1 MKKYVSNI
9 NLGNSALKFIDKRLQ
24 SENYRGIH
32 LSQHNR
38 YDLQKLIE
46 ILKLLNKYAPN
57 KSLMQIRTT
66 DISKRPYNIPE
77 EQSYAEFCNEA
88 KSLTNIGTQD
98 AMRKNLFVDFAR
110 MGLINRYN
118 ARKELTNPFK
128 KGTTKY
134 VSLSEMGLKLIDKKL
149 DTLNK
154 NLIFSKS
161 LNKLLTGFVEDVLSL
176 LTNSDLKE
184 ISFDEFMLF
193 VSAMNCQFD
202 FSISVEQCEELIKE
216 YRLLSRIQKNTVIN
230 VLKSELIPSN
240 FKGDKKDKRDYH
252 NWVNENQ
259 QIWALFENI
268 PFFIMEKDSKKLI
281 LITSDIDL
289 SKYNKSK
296 MKRSQQAK
304 NDYFK
309 HHKVNKTKGYEL
321 DHIIPLFEAESVDEY
336 HYLDNWLN
344 LLYIDGKTH
353 AIKSQ
358 SGSQYY
364 IFSFDSNNFNQ
375 VNFADTQGEKLSIRN
390 GHQALFDKEQV
401 PNIYNYNQNFLQT
414 KTNNS

>member
-1 MKKYVSNI
+1 MKNYVSNI
-9 NLGNSALKFIDKRLQ
+9 NFGNSSLKFIDERLQ
-24 SENYRGIH
+24 YENYRGIH

-38 YDLQKLIE
+38 YDLPKLME
-46 ILKLLNKYAPN
+46 ILTLLNRYAPN
-57 KSLMQIRTT
+57 QSLMQIRTT

-77 EQSYAEFCNEA
+77 ERSYAEFCNEA

-110 MGLINRYN
+110 MGLIDRYN
-118 ARKELTNPFK
+118 AKKELTNPFK

-134 VSLSEMGLKLIDKKL
+134 VALSDMGAKLIDQKL
-149 DTLNK
+149 DILSK

-176 LTNSDLKE
+176 LTNSNLKE

-193 VSAMNCQFD
+193 VSAINCNFS
-202 FSISVEQCEELIKE
+202 FSISIEQCEILIKE
-216 YRLLSRIQKNTVIN
+216 YRLLSRVQKNAVIDT
-230 VLKSELIPSN
+230 LKSELIPDN
-240 FKGDKKDKRDYH
+240 FNGDKKHKRDYH

-259 QIWALFENI
+259 QIWNLFENI
-268 PFFIMEKDSKKLI
+268 PFFIIEKDSKKLI

-289 SKYNKSK
+289 SKYSKSK

-321 DHIIPLFEAESVDEY
+321 DHIIPLLEAESLDEY

-358 SGSQYY
+358 SSSKYY
-364 IFSFDSNNFNQ
+364 IFSFDDDNLDQ
-375 VNFADTQGEKLSIRN
+375 VYFADTTGEKLTITN
-390 GHQALFDKEQV
+390 GDTALFDKSKI
-401 PNIYNYNQNFLQT
+401 PKIYEYNHHFISAKNQ
-414 KTNNS
+414 

>member
-1 MKKYVSNI
+1 MKNYVSNI
-9 NLGNSALKFIDKRLQ
+9 NLGNSSLKFIDERLQ

-38 YDLQKLIE
+38 YDLPKLIE
-46 ILKLLNKYAPN
+46 ILTLLNKHAPN
-57 KSLMQIRTT
+57 QSLMQIRTT
-66 DISKRPYNIPE
+66 DISKRPQNIPE

-118 ARKELTNPFK
+118 DKKVLTDPFK
-128 KGTTKY
+128 RCVTKY
-134 VSLSEMGLKLIDKKL
+134 VALSDMGAKLIDPKL
-149 DTLNK
+149 DILSK

-193 VSAMNCQFD
+193 VSAINCNFS
-202 FSISVEQCEELIKE
+202 FSISIEQCESLIKE
-216 YRLLSRIQKNTVIN
+216 YRLLSRVQKNAVIDT
-230 VLKSELIPSN
+230 LKSELIPAN
-240 FKGDKKDKRDYH
+240 FNGDKKDKRDYH

-259 QIWALFENI
+259 QIWTLFENI

-281 LITSDIDL
+281 LITSDVDL
-289 SKYNKSK
+289 PKYSKSK
-296 MKRSQQAK
+296 MRRSQQAK

-321 DHIIPLFEAESVDEY
+321 DHIIPLLEAESVDEY

-358 SGSQYY
+358 SGSKYY
-364 IFSFDSNNFNQ
+364 IFAFDGSDYNQ
-375 VNFADTQGEKLSIRN
+375 IYFLDTQGDKLSIN
-390 GHQALFDKEQV
+390 NDDTALFDKNKV
-401 PNIYNYNQNFLQT
+401 PKIYEYNQNFINA
-414 KTNNS
+414 KTS

>member
-1 MKKYVSNI
+1 MKNYVSNI
-9 NLGNSALKFIDKRLQ
+9 NLGNSSLKFIDERLQ

-38 YDLQKLIE
+38 YDLPKLID
-46 ILKLLNKYAPN
+46 ILTLLNKHAPN
-57 KSLMQIRTT
+57 QSLMQIRTT
-66 DISKRPYNIPE
+66 DISKRPQNIPE

-118 ARKELTNPFK
+118 DKKVLTDPFK
-128 KGTTKY
+128 RGVTKY
-134 VSLSEMGLKLIDKKL
+134 VALSDMGVKLIDPKL
-149 DTLNK
+149 DILSK

-193 VSAMNCQFD
+193 VSAMNCNFN
-202 FSISVEQCEELIKE
+202 FSISTEQCESLIKE
-216 YRLLSRIQKNTVIN
+216 YRLLSRVQKNAVIDT
-230 VLKSELIPSN
+230 LKSELIPDN
-240 FKGDKKDKRDYH
+240 FNGDKKDKRDYH
-252 NWVNENQ
+252 NWANENQ
-259 QIWALFENI
+259 QIWTLFENI
-268 PFFIMEKDSKKLI
+268 PFFIMEKDSRKLI
-281 LITSDIDL
+281 LITSDVDL
-289 SKYNKSK
+289 SKYSKSK

-309 HHKVNKTKGYEL
+309 HHKVNKIKGYEL
-321 DHIIPLFEAESVDEY
+321 DHIIPLLEAESVDEY
-336 HYLDNWLN
+336 RYLDNWLN

-358 SGSQYY
+358 SGSKYY
-364 IFSFDSNNFNQ
+364 IFTFDDNDYNQ
-375 VNFADTQGEKLSIRN
+375 IYFLDTQGDKLSIN
-390 GHQALFDKEQV
+390 NDDTALFDKNKV
-401 PNIYNYNQNFLQT
+401 PKIYEYNQNFINA
-414 KTNNS
+414 KTS

>member
-1 MKKYVSNI
+1 MKHYVGNI
-9 NLGNSALKFIDKRLQ
+9 NLGNSSLTFIDERLQ

-38 YDLQKLIE
+38 YDLPKLIE
-46 ILKLLNKYAPN
+46 ILTLLNKYAPN
-57 KSLMQIRTT
+57 QSLMQIRTT
-66 DISKRPYNIPE
+66 DISKRPHNIPE

-110 MGLINRYN
+110 MGLINRFN
-118 ARKELTNPFK
+118 TKKALTNPFK

-134 VSLSEMGLKLIDKKL
+134 VSLSEMGLKLIDPQL
-149 DTLNK
+149 DILNK

-193 VSAMNCQFD
+193 VSAMNCEFD
-202 FSISVEQCEELIKE
+202 FRISIEQCENLIKE
-216 YRLLSRIQKNTVIN
+216 YRLLSRVQKNAVIDT
-230 VLKSELIPSN
+230 LKSELIPSN

-259 QIWALFENI
+259 QIWTLFENI
-268 PFFIMEKDSKKLI
+268 PFFIMEKDSNKLI
-281 LITSDIDL
+281 LVSQNTDL
-289 SKYNKSK
+289 SKYDRSK
-296 MKRSQQAK
+296 MRRSQQAK
-304 NDYFK
+304 KDYFQK
-309 HHKVNKTKGYEL
+309 HNVSKTKGYEL
-321 DHIIPLFEAESVDEY
+321 DHIIPLLEAESVDEY
-336 HYLDNWLN
+336 HYLDNWRN

-353 AIKSQ
+353 AIKTQ
-358 SGSQYY
+358 SGSKYNRLHDEHGVL
-364 IFSFDSNNFNQ
+364 IL
-375 VNFADTQGEKLSIRN
+375 ADFEDNRLSIQQN
-390 GHQALFDKEQV
+390 CEGLFNEQL
-401 PNIYNYNQNFLQT
+401 IEIMLKYNKDFWE
-414 KTNNS
+414 K

>member
-1 MKKYVSNI
+1 MKNYVRNI
-9 NLGNSALKFIDKRLQ
+9 NLGNSSLKFIDERLQ

-38 YDLQKLIE
+38 YDLPKLME
-46 ILKLLNKYAPN
+46 ILTLLNRYAPN
-57 KSLMQIRTT
+57 QSLMQIRTT

-88 KSLTNIGTQD
+88 KNLTNIGTQD

-118 ARKELTNPFK
+118 ANKELTNPFK
-128 KGTTKY
+128 KSTTKY
-134 VSLSEMGLKLIDKKL
+134 VSLSEMGLKLIDQKL
-149 DTLNK
+149 DILNK

-161 LNKLLTGFVEDVLSL
+161 LNRLLTGFVEDVLSL

-193 VSAMNCQFD
+193 VSAINCNFS
-202 FSISVEQCEELIKE
+202 FSISIEQCESLIKE
-216 YRLLSRIQKNTVIN
+216 YRLLSRVQKNAVIDT
-230 VLKSELIPSN
+230 LKSELIPDN
-240 FKGDKKDKRDYH
+240 FNGDKKDKRDYH
-252 NWVNENQ
+252 NWANENQ

-289 SKYNKSK
+289 SKYSKSK

-321 DHIIPLFEAESVDEY
+321 DHIIPLLEAESVNEY

-353 AIKSQ
+353 AIKTQ
-358 SGSQYY
+358 SGSRYY
-364 IFSFDSNNFNQ
+364 IFSFDSNNFDQ
-375 VNFADTQGEKLSIRN
+375 VHFANTQEEKLSICN
-390 GHQALFDKEQV
+390 GDQALFNKEQV
-401 PNIYNYNQNFLQT
+401 PRIYNYNQNFLQT

>member
-1 MKKYVSNI
+1 MKNYVSNI
-9 NLGNSALKFIDKRLQ
+9 NLGNSSLKFIDERLK

-38 YDLQKLIE
+38 YDLPKLIE
-46 ILKLLNKYAPN
+46 ILMLLNKYAPN
-57 KSLMQIRTT
+57 QSLMQIRTT
-66 DISKRPYNIPE
+66 DISKRPHNIPE

-118 ARKELTNPFK
+118 DKKVLTDPFK
-128 KGTTKY
+128 RGVTKY
-134 VSLSEMGLKLIDKKL
+134 VALSDMGAKLIDPKL
-149 DTLNK
+149 DILSK

-193 VSAMNCQFD
+193 VSAINCNFS
-202 FSISVEQCEELIKE
+202 FSISIEQCESLIKE
-216 YRLLSRIQKNTVIN
+216 YRLLSRVQKNAVIDT
-230 VLKSELIPSN
+230 LKSELIPAN
-240 FKGDKKDKRDYH
+240 FNGDKKDKRDYH
-252 NWVNENQ
+252 NWANENQ
-259 QIWALFENI
+259 QIWTLFENI

-281 LITSDIDL
+281 LITSDVDL
-289 SKYNKSK
+289 SKYSKSK

-321 DHIIPLFEAESVDEY
+321 DHIIPLLEAESVDEY

-358 SGSQYY
+358 SGSKYY
-364 IFSFDSNNFNQ
+364 IFTFDDNDYNQ
-375 VNFADTQGEKLSIRN
+375 IYFLDTQGDKLSIN
-390 GHQALFDKEQV
+390 NDDTALFDKNKV
-401 PNIYNYNQNFLQT
+401 PKIYEYNQNFINA
-414 KTNNS
+414 KTS

>member
-1 MKKYVSNI
+1 MKNYVSNI
-9 NLGNSALKFIDKRLQ
+9 NLGNSSLKFIDERLQ

-38 YDLQKLIE
+38 YDLPKLME
-46 ILKLLNKYAPN
+46 ILILLNKHAPN
-57 KSLMQIRTT
+57 QSLMQIRTT
-66 DISKRPYNIPE
+66 DISKRPQNIPE

-118 ARKELTNPFK
+118 DKKALTDPFK
-128 KGTTKY
+128 RGVTKY
-134 VSLSEMGLKLIDKKL
+134 VALSDMGAKLIDPKL
-149 DTLNK
+149 DILSK

-176 LTNSDLKE
+176 LTNSYLKE

-193 VSAMNCQFD
+193 VSAMNCNFS
-202 FSISVEQCEELIKE
+202 FSISIEQCESLIKE
-216 YRLLSRIQKNTVIN
+216 YRLLSRVQKNAVIDT
-230 VLKSELIPSN
+230 LKSELIPAN
-240 FKGDKKDKRDYH
+240 FNGDKKDKRDYH
-252 NWVNENQ
+252 NWANENQ
-259 QIWALFENI
+259 QIWTLFENI

-281 LITSDIDL
+281 LITSDVDL
-289 SKYNKSK
+289 SKYSKSK

-309 HHKVNKTKGYEL
+309 HHKVSKTKGYEL
-321 DHIIPLFEAESVDEY
+321 DHIIPLLEAESVEEY

-358 SGSQYY
+358 SGSKYY
-364 IFSFDSNNFNQ
+364 IFSFDNNDYNQ
-375 VNFADTQGEKLSIRN
+375 IYFLDTQGGKLSIN
-390 GHQALFDKEQV
+390 NDDTALFDKNKV
-401 PNIYNYNQNFLQT
+401 PKIYEYNQNFINA
-414 KTNNS
+414 KTT